1 MKLEK
6 NVLVY
11 SSGSF
16 DRFIGEFGFIL
27 QKTTIIVVIDS
38 ANRKLRSE
46 ISEI

>member
-6 NVLVY
+6 MFWFMVLA
-11 SSGSF
+11 SF

-27 QKTTIIVVIDS
+27 QKTTIIVIIDS
-38 ANRKLRSE
+38 ASRKLRSE